1 MSIKELNDYLEENLE
16 MVLLNENRQ
25 AVLEIIKGLTHGT
38 NDPELK
44 EEHENMRSTIAELKH
59 YKDKD
64 CYYAV
69 DIISCLF
76 GQGYVVVDSDD
87 NYIEFIRTI

>member
-25 AVLEIIKGLTHGT
+25 AVLEIIEGLTYGT

-44 EEHENMRSTIAELKH
+44 EEHESMRTTIAELKP
-59 YKDKD
+59 YKDKH

-69 DIISCLF
+69 DIISCLW
-76 GQGYVVVDSDD
+76 GQGYIIVDSEN